1 VNYTS
6 FSIFD
11 FRSYE
16 ESTPMLDGLISLPWW
31 GYILATLALTHV
43 TIAGVTIYLHRHQAH
58 RALDLH
64 PLVSHFFRFWLW
76 LTTGMITREWAA
88 IHRKHHA
95 RVDTPDDPHS
105 PLHAGIRKV
114 LWSGASLYRKEAR
127 NRETIQK
134 YGHGAP
140 DDWLERNLYTPHNG
154 LGIVLMLI
162 IDVLL
167 FGLVGLAVW
176 AVQMIWIP
184 FWAAGVINGIGHY
197 WGYRNYE
204 VADASTNIVPWG
216 ILIGGEELHNNH
228 HTYASSAKFSSK
240 WWEIDLGWAYIRLL
254 SASGLARVKKT
265 APRPAFNPQ
274 KQHCDIETV
283 KAVVANRFQ
292 IMARFA
298 REVMQQV
305 HREELRKADPD
316 SLTLLKRAKRLLVR
330 EVSLIDED
338 SKQWLRKALE
348 HNRTLDTVYH
358 MKENLQ
364 DVWQRS
370 AATQEQLLQALE
382 DWCRQ
387 AEATGI
393 DALREFSRKLRTYT
407 LTPT

>member
-1 VNYTS
+1 
-6 FSIFD
+6 
-11 FRSYE
+11 
-16 ESTPMLDGLISLPWW
+16 MLDGLIALPWW
-31 GYILATLALTHV
+31 GYVLAALALTHI

-105 PLHAGIRKV
+105 PLHAGIQRV
-114 LWSGASLYRKEAR
+114 LWTGAGLYRKEAR
-127 NRETIQK
+127 NRETIEK

-140 DDWLERNLYTPHNG
+140 NDWLERNIYTPHNG
-154 LGIVLMLI
+154 FGIVLMLV
-162 IDVLL
+162 IDVVL
-167 FGLVGLAVW
+167 FGLAGLAVW
-176 AVQMIWIP
+176 VVQMAWIP

-228 HTYASSAKFSSK
+228 HTFASSAKFSSK
-240 WWEIDLGWAYIRLL
+240 WWEFDLGWLYIRAL
-254 SASGLARVKKT
+254 SAFGLARVKKT
-265 APRPAFNPQ
+265 APKPAFNPQ
-274 KQHCDIETV
+274 KQYCDVETV

-298 REVMQQV
+298 REVMHQV
-305 HREELRKADPD
+305 HREELRKADAEN
-316 SLTLLKRAKRLLVR
+316 LTLLKRAKRLLVR
-330 EVSLIDED
+330 EVTLIDED
-338 SKQWLRKALE
+338 GKQWLRKALE
-348 HNRTLDTVYH
+348 RNRTLETVYR
-358 MKENLQ
+358 MKEKLQ
-364 DVWQRS
+364 EIWQRS
-370 AATQEQLLQALE
+370 AASQEQLLHALE

-393 DALREFSRKLRTYT
+393 EALREFSRKLRTYT
-407 LTPT
+407 LNPA